1 MNSSWKNDEYT
12 KCKEKKEEIAQY
24 AWAIY
29 KRVSNKSIE
38 SESITCSVMSDS
50 LQPHGL

>member
-1 MNSSWKNDEYT
+1 MKHIQNVRG
-12 KCKEKKEEIAQY
+12 KKIEEIAQY

-29 KRVSNKSIE
+29 KRVSKKYIE
-38 SESITCSVMSDS
+38 SESINHSVMSDS